1 MQVAGRRAA
10 KSGTQRRSAS
20 VWDGSAFLGEATA
33 TEASRT
39 YFTADLRPDPRLPIS
54 PLEVLHRPATG
65 ADLASSTSTSVS
77 GMTPFAFS
85 AILRGMVMSRGDMQL
100 VVHRAIAHSAN
111 ALGIG
116 VDEDDPLA
124 SLSAIEAKNQAIFHA
139 LDNLLNS
146 LAAWYKI
153 HQDIEATGSAGHLNA
168 QKVSEFI
175 RRIDDRK
182 AAAETLVEL
191 LKGGRD

>member
-1 MQVAGRRAA
+1 
-10 KSGTQRRSAS
+10 
-20 VWDGSAFLGEATA
+20 
-33 TEASRT
+33 
-39 YFTADLRPDPRLPIS
+39 
-54 PLEVLHRPATG
+54 
-65 ADLASSTSTSVS
+65 
-77 GMTPFAFS
+77 
-85 AILRGMVMSRGDMQL
+85 MVMSRGDMQL
-100 VVHRAIAHSAN
+100 VVHSAIAHSAS

-124 SLSAIEAKNQAIFHA
+124 ALPSIEAKNPAIFHA

-168 QKVSEFI
+168 QQVSEFMQ
-175 RRIDDRK
+175 RVDDRK

-191 LKGGRD
+191 LKGGDAQVRASSITVKPPRAP